1 MKRKKKSSIGC
12 LFWVA
17 LILLLIVIFLLSRSR
32 IESVLEAT
40 GFKDILK
47 KNTNITTPLI
57 IQNTNNRKKSLKNNS
72 ESNTPPQ
79 KQNTK
84 SNTKMVPE
92 VTININE
99 SKDNTKVLKEV
110 YSQKKER
117 TSVLYFILVSNNG
130 SISLRKVQRT
140 IFFIDS
146 PLTETIKSLIKGLTP
161 SELNHGLI
169 SLIPD
174 KTKLLGI
181 SIKGATAYIN
191 FNDSVKFNSFGEEG
205 LAASL
210 KQIVYTATEFKTVS
224 NVQILINGKK
234 EKYLSTEGVFVGK
247 PLSRDSFK

>member
-47 KNTNITTPLI
+47 KNTNITTPLV
-57 IQNTNNRKKSLKNNS
+57 IQKTNNGKQSLKNNS
-72 ESNTPPQ
+72 KPSTPPQ
-79 KQNTK
+79 QQKTQ
-84 SNTKMVPE
+84 SNTQKVPD
-92 VTININE
+92 VTIDIKGTKNNI
-99 SKDNTKVLKEV
+99 KVLKGV
-110 YSQKKER
+110 NSQKKER
-117 TSVLYFILVSNNG
+117 KSELYFILVASDG

-140 IFFIDS
+140 VFFLDS

-161 SELNHGLI
+161 SELNEGLI

-181 SIKGATAYIN
+181 SIKKATAYIN

-234 EKYLSTEGVFVGK
+234 EKYLSTEGVFVGE
-247 PLSRDSFK
+247 PLSRASFK